1 LRVPGD
7 ITADQLDP
15 EAAAELRTLPG
26 DLADAVARYL
36 VAAGR
41 EEDPE
46 RAYDYARAARGLAA
60 RVGIVRETAAI
71 AAYQAG
77 KWQDALAE
85 LRAAKRLTGRSSYLP
100 LMADSERALG
110 RMDRALDIVT
120 GPEARAA
127 DRATQLE
134 LLIVESGIRRDQGL
148 PDAAVVAL
156 QVPELNE
163 RRGRAANARLLYAFA
178 DALVEAGRDEEAR
191 AWFGRAAAADPAGE
205 TDAAE
210 RVDELDQ
217 VLFEDLDAEDEDDTD
232 EDDADEADD
241 LADEADEDDDAK
253 DDEDAEDDAEE
264 DVLDEDDDPDDADDI
279 EDLKESEEPDEDDPD
294 DEDGKLDAA
303 DDLDGSGEPDEAD
316 EADDAEDEDNA
327 DEDDAEDED
336 ADLENADDLAALGGL
351 EKPDEPGDDEDEDD
365 EDDEDGPDDDGE
377 DKPAGP

>member
-1 LRVPGD
+1 MPGD

-85 LRAAKRLTGRSSYLP
+85 LRAARRLTGRSSYLP

-110 RMDRALDIVT
+110 RMDRALDIAT

-127 DRATQLE
+127 DRAAQLE

-148 PDAAVVAL
+148 PEAAVVAL

-163 RRGRAANARLLYAFA
+163 RRGRAGNPRLLYAYA
-178 DALVEAGRDEEAR
+178 DALLEAGRDEEAR
-191 AWFGRAAAADPAGE
+191 DWFGRAAAADPAGE

-210 RVDELDQ
+210 RVDELDD
-217 VLFEDLDAEDEDDTD
+217 VLFEDLDD
-232 EDDADEADD
+232 EDDASEADD
-241 LADEADEDDDAK
+241 VLDEADEDESDE
-253 DDEDAEDDAEE
+253 DDEDTEDDDLE
-264 DVLDEDDDPDDADDI
+264 DADDLEDLDESDESDEDHADEDDDLDDADDP
-279 EDLKESEEPDEDDPD
+279 EDLDESDGPDEDEPDEDDPEGDDGDLAAADDLDDSEEPDEDDAD
-294 DEDGKLDAA
+294 A
-303 DDLDGSGEPDEAD
+303 DD
-316 EADDAEDEDNA
+316 DDD
-327 DEDDAEDED
+327 
-336 ADLENADDLAALGGL
+336 
-351 EKPDEPGDDEDEDD
+351 DD
-365 EDDEDGPDDDGE
+365 EDDLEDLGHPEEPDEPDGDDGGPSQDGK

>member
-1 LRVPGD
+1 VPGD

-15 EAAAELRTLPG
+15 QAAGELRTLPG

-36 VAAGR
+36 VAAGQ

-46 RAYDYARAARGLAA
+46 LAYDYARAARGLAA

-110 RMDRALDIVT
+110 RLDRALDIAT

-148 PDAAVVAL
+148 PEAAVVAL

-163 RRGRAANARLLYAFA
+163 RRGRAANARLLYAYA
-178 DALVEAGRDEEAR
+178 DALLEAGRDEEAR
-191 AWFGRAAAADPAGE
+191 EWFGRAAGADLAGE

-210 RVDELDQ
+210 RVDELDN
-217 VLFEDLDAEDEDDTD
+217 VLFEDLDD
-232 EDDADEADD
+232 EDDADQADD
-241 LADEADEDDDAK
+241 LIAAADESDEDEDDDEDDDAG
-253 DDEDAEDDAEE
+253 DLEDLDESDEPDEGDDAEDDEIE
-264 DVLDEDDDPDDADDI
+264 DSGELEDSDEPDEDEDDAEDDDLEDADDP
-279 EDLKESEEPDEDDPD
+279 EDLDESGEPDEDEPDEDDPKD
-294 DEDGKLDAA
+294 DDRQDL
-303 DDLDGSGEPDEAD
+303 DDLK
-316 EADDAEDEDNA
+316 
-327 DEDDAEDED
+327 
-336 ADLENADDLAALGGL
+336 AL
-351 EKPDEPGDDEDEDD
+351 DEPGDDADAPA
-365 EDDEDGPDDDGE
+365 EDGQ
-377 DKPAGP
+377 DKPAAP